1 MVPADV
7 IGQILWFGILA
18 TPLIG
23 FLIARREKDLSIA
36 GKIILAVAV
45 TVLLSMV
52 FYMVAMGI
60 FMRDGL
66 GPT

>member
-1 MVPADV
+1 MEVADV
-7 IGQILWFGILA
+7 IGEIFWFGILA

-23 FLIARREKDLSIA
+23 FVIARREKELSITA
-36 GKIILAVAV
+36 KVILAVAV

>member
-1 MVPADV
+1 MEAADI

-23 FLIARREKDLSIA
+23 IIIAKREKELSIA

-45 TVLLSMV
+45 TLLLSMV
-52 FYMVAMGI
+52 FVMVAMGI

>member
-1 MVPADV
+1 MDVADV
-7 IGQILWFGILA
+7 IGEILWFGILA

-23 FLIARREKDLSIA
+23 FIIAKREKELSIA

-52 FYMVAMGI
+52 FYVVAMGI
-60 FMRDGL
+60 FMRYGL
-66 GPT
+66 GPI